1 MTFFKLTSCFHKHLS
16 DKVQTSSIFSS
27 IEFPANILLSILREW
42 HFDPKLLEIKQKKRR
57 LCIWKIIERLEGNL
71 ENKLMNAAPTILIV
85 DDEPNNLNLLKQ
97 VLAPHNYHL
106 IFAKSGPDAIMR
118 ASQQEPDLV
127 LLDVMMPGMDGYEVC
142 QKLKSQPETEAVPV
156 IFLTALD
163 GVKDEQ
169 RGFDIGAVDY
179 IVKPIVPALVLA
191 RVATQLDL
199 RTRTQKLEKALT
211 EIERANKELRDTQE
225 QLVLQQMMAALGGT
239 VAGVAHEINTP
250 LGNSLFMTSAL
261 ADKTNDFKDAFQSD
275 TLKRSTVTSFLD
287 DVQSSTDLILR
298 NLHRSSKLIKRFK
311 ETAADRQGLTR
322 RKFELFEF
330 ISESEPLL
338 KRHAQ
343 GIEIDVKC
351 QLKLT
356 MQSYP
361 DAIYRVLAQIIE
373 NASSHAFK
381 PEQKGQ
387 VSIEVTAA
395 DEKVLIKVTD
405 NGQGIDPEL
414 IDHIFEPFT
423 TTKRGSATHAGLG
436 LNVVFNTVT
445 MVLAGDISVSSELK
459 KGAEFTITIPQE
471 VPEQVKVAS

>member
-1 MTFFKLTSCFHKHLS
+1 
-16 DKVQTSSIFSS
+16 
-27 IEFPANILLSILREW
+27 
-42 HFDPKLLEIKQKKRR
+42 
-57 LCIWKIIERLEGNL
+57 
-71 ENKLMNAAPTILIV
+71 MNVIPTILIV

-97 VLAPHNYHL
+97 VLAAHNYHL

-142 QKLKSQPETEAVPV
+142 RELKSQPKTESVPV

-169 RGFDIGAVDY
+169 KGFDIGAVDY

-199 RTRTQKLEKALT
+199 RNRTQKLEKALRD
-211 EIERANKELRDTQE
+211 IERTNKELRDTQD

-261 ADKTNDFKDAFQSD
+261 ADKANDFKTAFQKD
-275 TLKRSTVTSFLD
+275 TLKRSTVTGFLK

-298 NLHRSSKLIKRFK
+298 NLYRSSKLIKRFK

-322 RKFELFEF
+322 REFELLEF
-330 ISESEPLL
+330 FTESEPLL
-338 KRHAQ
+338 RRHAK
-343 GIEIDVKC
+343 GLEIVVRC
-351 QLKLT
+351 ETQLT
-356 MQSYP
+356 MRSYP
-361 DAIYRVLAQIIE
+361 DAVYRVLAQLVE
-373 NASSHAFK
+373 NAHAHAFK
-381 PEQKGQ
+381 QGEKGQ
-387 VSIEVTAA
+387 VLV
-395 DEKVLIKVTD
+395 DVLPVDDKVSIKVKD
-405 NGQGIDPEL
+405 NGRGIDSEL
-414 IDHIFEPFT
+414 LDHVFEPFT
-423 TTKRGSATHAGLG
+423 TTKRGSSTHAGLG

-445 MVLAGDISVSSELK
+445 MVLAGEISVSSEPG
-459 KGAEFTITIPQE
+459 KGTEFSILIPQE
-471 VPEQVKVAS
+471 APEQLKMVSQN